1 MAFFSRKEKEN
12 MSNVDIDVE
21 LVHVAKANITSSYN
35 DESGAGPR
43 YVTMY
48 FLTTC
53 KDGNFYELFSGKKIE
68 TEESTHKGE
77 VVALSFDTPYI
88 VKTKTFKDFLKNPK
102 QKTIKKQ
109 ELFSFI
115 INLNVLNRLD
125 VELNF

>member
-68 TEESTHKGE
+68 T
-77 VVALSFDTPYI
+77 
-88 VKTKTFKDFLKNPK
+88 
-102 QKTIKKQ
+102 
-109 ELFSFI
+109 
-115 INLNVLNRLD
+115 
-125 VELNF
+125 